1 MPVDQ
6 RVSIRPKEAADLDV
20 LFEFQR
26 EPEGAAMAAFPSRDR
41 DAYFA
46 HHAKISSDPANYLRT
61 IVVDGEV
68 AGDIGSW
75 QQEDKRLVGYWV
87 GRAYWGRGVAT
98 AAVRLFLDEVTE
110 RPLFGF
116 VAVHNV
122 GSIRVL
128 EKCGFH
134 RLEPK
139 EGESPVGD
147 DGVEEVVLVLDD

>member
-20 LFEFQR
+20 LFEFQL

-41 DAYFA
+41 DAYFT
-46 HHAKISSDPANYLRT
+46 HHARISSDPSNYLRT

-75 QQEDKRLVGYWV
+75 QQEDRRLVGYWV

-98 AAVRLFLDEVTE
+98 AALRLFLDEVTE
-110 RPLFGF
+110 RPLFGL
-116 VAVHNV
+116 VAVHNL

-128 EKCGFH
+128 EKCGF
-134 RLEPK
+134 RRVEPS
-139 EGESPVGD
+139 EGESHTGD
-147 DGVEEVVLVLDD
+147 DGIEEVVLVLDD